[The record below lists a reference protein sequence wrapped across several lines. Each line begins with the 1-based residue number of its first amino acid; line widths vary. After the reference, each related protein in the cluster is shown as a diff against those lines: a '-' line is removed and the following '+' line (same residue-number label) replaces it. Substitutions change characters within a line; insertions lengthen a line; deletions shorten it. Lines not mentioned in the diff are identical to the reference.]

1 MNHSS
6 HHYPYAGMRRLIGSL
21 ACTVAGAALLAATL
35 TAALFPA
42 APAAASHA
50 AAPKWLS
57 WNAATHTASLTLI
70 ADYNGAIGGYNFN
83 GYGKG
88 KMTVTVPV
96 GAHVN
101 VIFSNRSAALN
112 HGFVITSY
120 AKRTSTGP
128 YPLAFNGASST
139 KPTVGTIKGKTEH
152 HSFVAGKVGTYAILC
167 AVPGHVETGMWDVFQ
182 VVKSGAAKIS
192 FK

>member
-1 MNHSS
+1 MNPSS
-6 HHYPYAGMRRLIGSL
+6 HHHPRARRLRLIGSL
-21 ACTVAGAALLAATL
+21 TCAVAGAAVLAAML
-35 TAALFPA
+35 TAALATA
-42 APAAASHA
+42 APTAASHT
-50 AAPKWLS
+50 AAPKWLT
-57 WNAATHTASLTLI
+57 WNAGTHTASLTLI
-70 ADYNGAIGGYNFN
+70 ADYTGAIGGYNFN

-101 VIFSNRSAALN
+101 VTFGNRSAALN

-139 KPTVGTIKGKTEH
+139 KPTIGTIKGKTEH

-167 AVPGHVETGMWDVFQ
+167 AVPGHAVMGM
-182 VVKSGAAKIS
+182 
-192 FK
+192 

>member
-1 MNHSS
+1 
-6 HHYPYAGMRRLIGSL
+6 MRRLITSL
-21 ACTVAGAALLAATL
+21 ACAVAGAAMLAATL
-35 TAALFPA
+35 TAALLPATPTAASPVA
-42 APAAASHA
+42 APT
-50 AAPKWLS
+50 WLT
-57 WNAATHTASLTLI
+57 WNAGTHTASLTLI
-70 ADYNGAIGGYNFN
+70 ADYNSALSGYNFN

-101 VIFSNRSAALN
+101 VTYSNRSAALN
-112 HGFVITSY
+112 HGFVVTSY

-128 YPLAFNGASST
+128 YPLAFAGASST
-139 KPTVGTIKGKTEH
+139 KPTIGTIKGKTEH

-167 AVPGHVETGMWDVFQ
+167 PVPGHAGMGMWDVFQ
-182 VVKSGAAKIS
+182 VVKSGTAKIT